1 MVDLLLR
8 LKEWGD
14 IGLPVH
20 DCLIVPRSQ
29 AFDIP
34 NLMEQV
40 SEEVL
45 KVSITVK
52 NKTMVG

>member
-45 KVSITVK
+45 KVSIPVK